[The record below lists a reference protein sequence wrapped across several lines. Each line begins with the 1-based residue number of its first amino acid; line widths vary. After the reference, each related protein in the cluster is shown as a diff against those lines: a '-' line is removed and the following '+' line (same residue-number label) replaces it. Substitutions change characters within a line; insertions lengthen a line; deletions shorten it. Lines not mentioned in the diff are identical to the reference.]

1 MDNFTAINFFQRNQ
15 TMKKQAGL
23 TLIELM
29 IVVAVVAV
37 LASITYPS
45 YQNYVKK
52 ARRNQAQSVM
62 LDATNREQQYILDK
76 RQYTNSFTAMN
87 LTFDDYDCTS
97 VATECKSNFYKIT
110 IAVDNTATP
119 PEFTITATALNQ
131 QVSDGNLTLDST
143 GAKTP
148 ASKW

>member
-1 MDNFTAINFFQRNQ
+1 
-15 TMKKQAGL
+15 MKKQAGL

-29 IVVAVVAV
+29 IVVAVIAV

-52 ARRNQAQSVM
+52 ARRNQAQAVM
-62 LDATNREQQYILDK
+62 LDAMNREQQYIMDK
-76 RQYTNSFTAMN
+76 RLYTNSFTAMA
-87 LTFDDYDCTS
+87 LTFDDYDCTT
-97 VATECKSNFYKIT
+97 VATECKNNYYRIT
-110 IAVDNTATP
+110 INNNQASCPTP
-119 PEFTITATALNQ
+119 APCYTITATAINK

-148 ASKW
+148 ADKWQ